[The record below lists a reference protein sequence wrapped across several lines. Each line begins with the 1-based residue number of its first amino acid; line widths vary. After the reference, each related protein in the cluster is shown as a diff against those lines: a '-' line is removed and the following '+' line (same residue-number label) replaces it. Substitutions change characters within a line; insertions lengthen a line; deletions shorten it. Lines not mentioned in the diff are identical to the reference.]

1 MAATDVDSRAL
12 APAPVSFEAVASA
25 GAALLR
31 SPVSGQACV
40 YWRVRITQRL
50 TDRSQL
56 VHEIESEEAFEL
68 RWGGQGAAAEAAAD
82 PLADASADGSSDGSW
97 DAPGAGRRDD
107 LRVRLLPQAARIQ
120 APPVLHREHTPG
132 AEAAGKYFGLA
143 GPLVVEEVLIRAG
156 EALSAEGIISDLD
169 AAVGAGPFRGTTR
182 GPELVD
188 AVVTVESRSFA
199 PVLLPWALG
208 TAAALMSGMGLA
220 TYAAWRAHVR
230 DRSTLPPAAVRLPRL
245 FSPHA
250 QLQAPEIPHPRMP

>member
-1 MAATDVDSRAL
+1 MVARDADSRAL
-12 APAPVSFEAVASA
+12 ALVPVSFEALASA
-25 GAALLR
+25 GAGLLR

-68 RWGGQGAAAEAAAD
+68 RWGGRT
-82 PLADASADGSSDGSW
+82 SD
-97 DAPGAGRRDD
+97 DRPQDD
-107 LRVRLLPQAARIQ
+107 VRIRLEPVSARIQ
-120 APPVLHREHTPG
+120 APPVLHREGTPG
-132 AEAAGKYFGLA
+132 AEAAESYFGLA

-156 EALSAEGIISDLD
+156 EALSAEGIVSDPGAD
-169 AAVGAGPFRGTTR
+169 AGPVRGSMR

-188 AVVTVESRSFA
+188 ALVTVESKSLG

-220 TYAAWRAHVR
+220 TYAAWRAHVLH
-230 DRSTLPPAAVRLPRL
+230 LPPAVARLPRL
-245 FSPHA
+245 IAPHA
-250 QLQAPEIPHPRMP
+250 QLQAPELPHPRMP

>member
-1 MAATDVDSRAL
+1 MAANDADSRAL
-12 APAPVSFEAVASA
+12 APLPVSFEALASA
-25 GAALLR
+25 GAGLLR

-68 RWGGQGAAAEAAAD
+68 RWERAD
-82 PLADASADGSSDGSW
+82 RPND
-97 DAPGAGRRDD
+97 R
-107 LRVRLLPQAARIQ
+107 LRVRLDPEAARIQ
-120 APPVLHREHTPG
+120 APPVLHREGTPG
-132 AEAAGKYFGLA
+132 AEAAGQYFGLA

-156 EALSAEGIISDLD
+156 EALSAEGILSDLD
-169 AAVGAGPFRGTTR
+169 AAVGAGPFRGMTR

-188 AVVTVESRSFA
+188 AIVTVESKSLG

-220 TYAAWRAHVR
+220 TYAAWRAH
-230 DRSTLPPAAVRLPRL
+230 LLHLPAAAARLPRL
-245 FSPHA
+245 LQPHA
-250 QLQAPEIPHPRMP
+250 QMQPADIPHPRLP